1 MMIVSWRSIRNAAL
15 QKETM
20 SLACQFNYETIDASL
35 TNSKALGLLSGDR
48 RGLVSARRWCQRQI
62 LHNALLYD
70 VSSVI

>member
-35 TNSKALGLLSGDR
+35 TNSKALGLR
-48 RGLVSARRWCQRQI
+48 RGLVSARRWCQRQF